1 MAHSKLIL
9 AVLQGEDYGDVVR
22 QLNENGIFVT
32 ILHSTGGF
40 LRKRS
45 VTIMIG
51 VEEAKLEQVLDL
63 LKETAGQRTVTLYQN
78 PGSMPPPHGSPQRP
92 GPGLPPLF
100 ASTPMEVCQGGVA
113 VFVLD
118 LERLEKY

>member
-63 LKETAGQRTVTLYQN
+63 LKETAGRRTVTLYQN
-78 PGSMPPPHGSPQRP
+78 PGSSSRP
-92 GPGLPPLF
+92 EQLTQMKS
-100 ASTPMEVCQGGVA
+100 STPV
-113 VFVLD
+113 
-118 LERLEKY
+118 

>member
-63 LKETAGQRTVTLYQN
+63 PTDGYSLPKSRLHAAPARAAAAVCLH
-78 PGSMPPPHGSPQRP
+78 PHGSLPRRCCRLRA
-92 GPGLPPLF
+92 GPGTSGKILI
-100 ASTPMEVCQGGVA
+100 SSSSN
-113 VFVLD
+113 
-118 LERLEKY
+118 

>member
-63 LKETAGQRTVTLYQN
+63 LKETAGRRTVTLYQN
-78 PGSMPPPHGSPQRP
+78 PGSMPPP
-92 GPGLPPLF
+92 F

>member
-63 LKETAGQRTVTLYQN
+63 LKETAGRRTVTLYQKSRLHAA
-78 PGSMPPPHGSPQRP
+78 PARAAAAVCLHPHGSLPRRRCRLRA
-92 GPGLPPLF
+92 GPGTSGKILI
-100 ASTPMEVCQGGVA
+100 SSSSN
-113 VFVLD
+113 
-118 LERLEKY
+118 

>member
-22 QLNENGIFVT
+22 QLNENGIFV
-32 ILHSTGGF
+32 TGGF

-63 LKETAGQRTVTLYQN
+63 LKETAGRRTVTLYQN
-78 PGSMPPPHGSPQRP
+78 PGSMPPPH
-92 GPGLPPLF
+92 GLPPLF

>member
-63 LKETAGQRTVTLYQN
+63 LKETAGRRTVT
-78 PGSMPPPHGSPQRP
+78 GSMPPPH
-92 GPGLPPLF
+92 GLPPLF

>member
-78 PGSMPPPHGSPQRP
+78 PGSMPPPHG
-92 GPGLPPLF
+92 LPPLF

>member
-22 QLNENGIFVT
+22 QLNENGIF
-32 ILHSTGGF
+32 
-40 LRKRS
+40 

-78 PGSMPPPHGSPQRP
+78 PGSMPPPHG
-92 GPGLPPLF
+92 LPPLF

>member
-63 LKETAGQRTVTLYQN
+63 LKETAGRRTVTLYQN
-78 PGSMPPPHGSPQRP
+78 AAPARAAAAVCLHPHGSLPRRCCRLRA
-92 GPGLPPLF
+92 GPGTSGKILI
-100 ASTPMEVCQGGVA
+100 SSSSN
-113 VFVLD
+113 
-118 LERLEKY
+118 

>member
-51 VEEAKLEQVLDL
+51 VEEAK
-63 LKETAGQRTVTLYQN
+63 AGTGFGPASRNSGPTDGTLYQN
-78 PGSMPPPHGSPQRP
+78 PAPCRPRTGAAAVCLHPHGSR
-92 GPGLPPLF
+92 
-100 ASTPMEVCQGGVA
+100 QGGVA

>member
-63 LKETAGQRTVTLYQN
+63 LKETAGRRTVTLYQN
-78 PGSMPPPHGSPQRP
+78 PGSMPPPHGLPAAVCLHPYGSLPRRCCRLRA
-92 GPGLPPLF
+92 GPGTSGKILI
-100 ASTPMEVCQGGVA
+100 SSSSN
-113 VFVLD
+113 
-118 LERLEKY
+118 